1 MAKIQE
7 KNRKYFLLKWYVD
20 RMLKAA
26 YRRVEC
32 HEQEKTPQDGAI
44 IYAPNHTN
52 TLMDA
57 LIVLALDKMHKVF
70 VARADLFK
78 QPVML
83 KFLTFLKMMP
93 INRKRDGL
101 NTLAKNVE
109 INNIVV
115 DVLHDKVP
123 FCIMAEGTHT
133 IKHSLLPLQKG
144 IFRIALQANDTFGN
158 KMPLYIVP
166 VGITYG
172 HLFRYR
178 SSMLM
183 LTGEPFNITQF
194 LAEHPEYALPQQ
206 QINAL
211 RIQLAE
217 RMKKIMLHIPDDANY
232 IATMQ
237 LVQLYGNEQQRR
249 LGLSA
254 HSLINRFNAS
264 KETIANVAALLQSNP
279 QDTQEILSSA
289 AEFSRQRHALGIGM
303 KSVLKSHVLLSLIGE
318 AVLLLLGLPY
328 FIFSAIVTS
337 PVTVLFA
344 WLRSKFEDKA
354 FHNTIQFLIALALL
368 PVLLLLP
375 AIVLAIVYP
384 WMWGL
389 VYVLLFIP
397 AFFYFYDY
405 LRLLRTTISDI
416 KWLIHRD
423 LRNKFKQIKNSFTN
437 LVTSLH

>member
-7 KNRKYFLLKWYVD
+7 KNRKYFLLKYYVD
-20 RMLKAA
+20 HLFKAS
-26 YRRVEC
+26 YRRVEY
-32 HEQEKTPQDGAI
+32 HETEKIPQDGAI

-57 LIVLALDKMHKVF
+57 LVVLMSDKVAKVF

-78 QPVML
+78 HPLLL

-109 INNIVV
+109 INNIAV
-115 DVLHDKVP
+115 DVLHDKTP
-123 FCIMAEGTHT
+123 FCIMPEGTHT

-158 KMPLYIVP
+158 EMPVYIVP

-178 SSMLM
+178 SSMFM
-183 LTGEPFNITQF
+183 LTGEPFNVTRF
-194 LAEHPEYALPQQ
+194 LMEHPEYTVPQQ

-211 RIQLAE
+211 RNELADK
-217 RMKKIMLHIPDDANY
+217 MKKVMLHIPDDANY
-232 IATMQ
+232 NATMQ
-237 LVQLYGNEQQRR
+237 LVQLYGNEQHRR
-249 LGLSA
+249 LKFRGN
-254 HSLINRFNAS
+254 SLINRFKAS
-264 KETIANVAALLQSNP
+264 KETISNVAALLQSNP
-279 QDTQEILSSA
+279 QEMQELLSLA
-289 AEFSRQRHALGIGM
+289 DEFSHQRHALGIGM
-303 KSVLKSHVLLSLIGE
+303 KSALKSHTFLSLIGE
-318 AVLLLLGLPY
+318 TVLLILGLPY

-337 PVTVLFA
+337 PVTVLYA
-344 WLRSKFEDKA
+344 WLRAKFKDKA
-354 FHNTIQFLIALALL
+354 FHNTVQFLIAMVLL
-368 PVLLLLP
+368 PVLLLLLGIIV
-375 AIVLAIVYP
+375 AIVFP
-384 WMWGL
+384 WIWGL
-389 VYVLLFIP
+389 VFVLLFIP

-405 LRLLRTTISDI
+405 LSLARSTLSDI

-423 LRNKFKQIKNSFTN
+423 LQKKCELIKNRFTN
-437 LVTSLH
+437 FLPV